1 MNIAITRASE
11 IDLDPLIDLMAAF
24 YSEAD
29 YAFDDEI
36 ARVALARLLGDR
48 SLGAAWT
55 FRDGES
61 LAGYLVVTFGF
72 SLEFH
77 GRCGIVD
84 ELFVLP
90 EHRGQGLGA
99 AALAVAEDF
108 CRDAGVGALR
118 LEVEHENATALA
130 LYRKQGFRE
139 HPRHLMT
146 KWLALK
152 NID

>member
-1 MNIAITRASE
+1 MKAAITRASE
-11 IDLDPLIDLMAAF
+11 IDLDPLIDLMATF

-36 ARVALARLLGDR
+36 ARGALAQLFADR
-48 SLGAAWT
+48 SLGAVWA
-55 FRDGES
+55 FRDGET
-61 LAGYLVVTFGF
+61 LVGYLVVTFGF

-99 AALAVAEDF
+99 AALAVAEEL
-108 CRDAGVGALR
+108 CRDAGVEALR
-118 LEVEHENATALA
+118 LEVEQENETALA
-130 LYRKQGFRE
+130 LYRQKGFRE

-146 KWLALK
+146 KWLAPK
-152 NID
+152 NLD

>member
-1 MNIAITRASE
+1 
-11 IDLDPLIDLMAAF
+11 MAAF
-24 YSEAD
+24 YS
-29 YAFDDEI
+29 
-36 ARVALARLLGDR
+36 RPTTPSTTRSRGLLSPRLLGDR

-72 SLEFH
+72 SLGSH

-108 CRDAGVGALR
+108 CRDAGVGRSAGR
-118 LEVEHENATALA
+118 WEHENATALA
-130 LYRKQGFRE
+130 L
-139 HPRHLMT
+139 
-146 KWLALK
+146 
-152 NID
+152 

>member
-1 MNIAITRASE
+1 MKVAITRAE
-11 IDLDPLIDLMAAF
+11 PADCDPLVDLMATF

-29 YAFDDEI
+29 YAFDEEI
-36 ARVALARLLGDR
+36 ARGALARLLGDP
-48 SLGAAWT
+48 SLGAVWT
-55 FRDGES
+55 FRDDET

-108 CRDAGVGALR
+108 CRDAGVAALR
-118 LEVEHENATALA
+118 LEVEHENETALA

-146 KWLALK
+146 KWLAPK

>member
-1 MNIAITRASE
+1 MKVAITRAE
-11 IDLDPLIDLMAAF
+11 PADCDPLVDLMAAF
-24 YSEAD
+24 YAEAD
-29 YAFDDEI
+29 YAFDDEV
-36 ARVALARLLGDR
+36 ARAALAQILADP
-48 SLGAAWT
+48 SLGAVWA

-108 CRDAGVGALR
+108 CCGAGVEALR

-139 HPRHLMT
+139 HLRHLMT

-152 NID
+152 NLD